1 MRYNGLCMVIDMAAA
16 HLGSP
21 LVDRYRRAI
30 LLGALRED
38 YWYLPLVGPV
48 ESLSIEHFY
57 GPGLPG
63 GFVPFLTPGT
73 RTAAPML
80 FERALAEAR
89 AGRVTSAFVQLGR
102 CSHLLTDMACP
113 VHVHRVAHLSD
124 PYEWYVE
131 ANGASLS
138 AEPVPPSPP
147 GASVVEL
154 IEGLAR
160 FTQQFAADG
169 TNSLHGRLMKRL
181 GLRRSLTR
189 DVVAAQARAII
200 PMAASYNAA
209 LFALFLH
216 RSGLDAAPPAHP
228 ARDSAQG

>member
-16 HLGSP
+16 ELGSP

-30 LLGALRED
+30 LLGAIRED
-38 YWYLPLVGPV
+38 YWYLPFLGPV

-57 GPGLPG
+57 GPGMPG
-63 GFVPFLTPGT
+63 GFFPFLTPGT
-73 RTAAPML
+73 RTVAPML
-80 FERALAEAR
+80 FEKALAEAR

-113 VHVHRVAHLSD
+113 VHVHRVAHLND

-131 ANGASLS
+131 GNRDTLS
-138 AEPVPPSPP
+138 AEPVPPRPEA
-147 GASVVEL
+147 ASVQAL
-154 IEGLAR
+154 IEGLSG

-169 TNSLHGRLMKRL
+169 TSSVHGRWMKQL

-209 LFALFLH
+209 LFALFLQ
-216 RSGLDAAPPAHP
+216 RSGLEEPVAA
-228 ARDSAQG
+228 

>member
-16 HLGSP
+16 ELGSP

-30 LLGALRED
+30 LLGAIRED

-48 ESLSIEHFY
+48 ESLSLEHFY

-63 GFVPFLTPGT
+63 GFIPFLTPGT
-73 RTAAPML
+73 RAVAPHL
-80 FERALAEAR
+80 FEKGLAEAR

-113 VHVHRVAHLSD
+113 VHVHRVAHFTD

-131 ANGASLS
+131 ANRDALS
-138 AEPVPPSPP
+138 TEPVPPRPQA
-147 GASVVEL
+147 ASVVEL
-154 IEGLAR
+154 IEGLAG

-169 TNSLHGRLMKRL
+169 TNSLHGRLMKKI
-181 GLRRSLTR
+181 GWRRSLGR
-189 DVVAAQARAII
+189 DVVAGQARAII

-209 LFALFLH
+209 LFALFLQK
-216 RSGLDAAPPAHP
+216 SGLDAPATAGATSAAPP
-228 ARDSAQG
+228 